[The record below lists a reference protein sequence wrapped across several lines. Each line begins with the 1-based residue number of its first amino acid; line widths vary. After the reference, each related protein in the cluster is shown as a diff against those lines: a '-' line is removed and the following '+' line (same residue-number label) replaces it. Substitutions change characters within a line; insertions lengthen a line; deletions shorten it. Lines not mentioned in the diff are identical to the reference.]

1 MYQSI
6 MGQAWADIRNKF
18 PGKELRERQVK
29 KISDRVFNH
38 FTADTGKEYLGL
50 EDLYIAVLLVFN
62 DLNKHLPGPHNDPPS
77 REEVQEMMQTFD
89 LNLDGQL
96 DREEFSQFIKKFTS
110 NIMTRISQNLLIA
123 VVAAPL
129 IALLTKR
136 ATEGVP
142 RVGKVVQKIPNAVYA
157 SAFTAA
163 VVLIQKIS
171 ESRE

>member
-1 MYQSI
+1 
-6 MGQAWADIRNKF
+6 MGQAWADIRDKF
-18 PGKELRERQVK
+18 HGKDLRERQVK
-29 KISDRVFNH
+29 KISDRVFDH

-62 DLNKHLPGPHNDPPS
+62 DLNKHLPGPHHDPPS

-96 DREEFSQFIKKFTS
+96 DREEFSEFIKKFTA
-110 NIMTRISQNLLIA
+110 NIMTKISQNMLIA
-123 VVAAPL
+123 MVAAPL
-129 IALLTKR
+129 IALMTKR

-157 SAFTAA
+157 SVITAA
-163 VVLIQKIS
+163 VVLIQKAN
-171 ESRE
+171 ERRE

>member
-1 MYQSI
+1 
-6 MGQAWADIRNKF
+6 MGQAWADIRDKF
-18 PGKELRERQVK
+18 QGKELRERQVK
-29 KISDRVFNH
+29 KITDRVFNH

-62 DLNKHLPGPHNDPPS
+62 DINKHLPGPHNDPPS
-77 REEVQEMMQTFD
+77 REEVQEMMQTVD

-96 DREEFSQFIKKFTS
+96 DREEFTEFIKKLTTH
-110 NIMTRISQNLLIA
+110 IMMRISHNLLIA

-129 IALLTKR
+129 IALMTKR

-142 RVGKVVQKIPNAVYA
+142 RVGKVVQKIPNTVYA
-157 SAFTAA
+157 SVITAA
-163 VVLIQKIS
+163 VMLIQKIN